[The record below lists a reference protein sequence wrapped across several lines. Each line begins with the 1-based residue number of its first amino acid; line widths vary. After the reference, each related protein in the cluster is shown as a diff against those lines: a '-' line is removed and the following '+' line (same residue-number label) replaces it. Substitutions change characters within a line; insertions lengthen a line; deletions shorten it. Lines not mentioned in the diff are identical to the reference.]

1 MTNKTFTFASH
12 FEEKIFKHL
21 KASGLQVYYEPETF
35 EYKRR
40 TGNRAYCEDC
50 GSKRTYKLA
59 RYTPDFR
66 IGESIYLEAKGYFKP
81 AKRAAM
87 EDFLRTHP
95 DFDLRFVFGADNW
108 LTSKRFKKYSD
119 WAKSLKVKYAI
130 GQVPDKWIEEAKR
143 QVEASRRRSLQDNG
157 NPAGGVH
164 IQE

>member
-1 MTNKTFTFASH
+1 MTPKFASG
-12 FEEKIFKHL
+12 FEKKIYDILIKRGL
-21 KASGLQVYYEPETF
+21 KVEYEPETF

-66 IGESIYLEAKGYFKP
+66 IYLEAKGYFKP

-143 QVEASRRRSLQDNG
+143 QVEASRRRSLQANG
-157 NPAGGVH
+157 DTAGGVH